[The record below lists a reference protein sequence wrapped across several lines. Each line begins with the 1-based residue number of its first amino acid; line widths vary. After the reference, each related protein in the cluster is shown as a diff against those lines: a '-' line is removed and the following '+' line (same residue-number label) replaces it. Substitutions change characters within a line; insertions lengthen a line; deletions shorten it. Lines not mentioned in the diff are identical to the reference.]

1 MGRWL
6 IAAVLL
12 TSFVAAQSAPSKGV
26 APFISVHA
34 PVVVLNHVRVIDGTG
49 VSAAENQSVVIADG
63 KIQAVGNFGG
73 VTIPANAQ
81 QQDRTGYT
89 VIPGLVGMHNHL
101 YYTNS
106 YSVQLGNGEIDEPG
120 ISIIELPYSA
130 PRLYLA
136 AGVTTMR
143 TTGSL
148 EPYTDIKVKQRID
161 ASLMPG
167 PKSTLPRPTSKAS
180 RRSLRRCMSSPA

>member
-6 IAAVLL
+6 IAAVFL
-12 TSFVAAQSAPSKGV
+12 TGVAAAQSAPPNDV
-26 APFISVHA
+26 TPFISVQA

-49 VSAAENQSVVIADG
+49 APAAENQIVVITDG
-63 KIQAVGNFGG
+63 KIQAVGNFGA

-106 YSVQLGNGEIDEPG
+106 YSVQVAKGEIDEPG
-120 ISIIELPYSA
+120 LSIIELPYSA

-148 EPYTDIKVKQRID
+148 EPYTDIKVK
-161 ASLMPG
+161 
-167 PKSTLPRPTSKAS
+167 
-180 RRSLRRCMSSPA
+180 